1 MQTLNETNFCRYEVK
16 KSIFIA
22 FAAPISEFD
31 ALRAKLKTEHP
42 KAAHIVWAYRSLNEY
57 NQTAENGSDGG
68 EPKGT
73 SAQPILNVL
82 RGAEFVNVCI
92 LVVRYFGGVK
102 LGTGGLVRA
111 YTAAVKMILS
121 EAKAYCYEQKEEFIF
136 SCKYAFVPRTERFL
150 QKIGITF
157 ESRDFD
163 TNKVTWKIQATQ
175 PQKEELKFFLENI
188 NRLQ

>member
-1 MQTLNETNFCRYEVK
+1 MQVLNDINFCRYEVK

-31 ALRAKLKTEHP
+31 TLRAKLKTEHP

-57 NQTAENGSDGG
+57 NQIAENGSDDG

-102 LGTGGLVRA
+102 LGVGGLVRA
-111 YTAAVKMILS
+111 YTAAAKMVLS

-136 SCKYAFVPRTERFL
+136 SCKHAFVPRAEHFL
-150 QKIGITF
+150 QKLGIEFDNRTF
-157 ESRDFD
+157 DANEVIWHLQLTAR
-163 TNKVTWKIQATQ
+163 
-175 PQKEELKFFLENI
+175 QKEDVVGFLA
-188 NRLQ
+188 QF